1 MLSERNEGIKAA
13 YNELTAIK
21 NDDVKRQIYNSRKK
35 AIMDYNVQNRAAR
48 EEGIEEGIKKGIEKG
63 IEKGILQMAKNMLKN
78 GLDIELISNIT
89 GLSKEAIENIKSEGE
104 DKIN

>member
-35 AIMDYNVQNRAAR
+35 AIMDYNVQNRAAK
-48 EEGIEEGIKKGIEKG
+48 EEGIEEGIKKG

-78 GLDIELISNIT
+78 GLDIELISNII